1 MRPARSSPEKNYAS
15 PSLPDVLKNFH
26 CGLPLAGDPPNAL
39 LSLPDDLLTYLI
51 AAIRNTP
58 QSPPDLSCDDW
69 RNVLALLRPHMIYPL
84 LTSHVR
90 TWPEECRPPQ
100 EIMNYLNRVFL
111 MAAAR
116 NMRAGRQIQ
125 SVTDALKDAGIPVIL
140 LKGHALARTVYPDP
154 ALRQSS
160 DIDLLVKPGDMIQ
173 SEAILTRLGYT
184 CQSHTFRIVPNEHP
198 HQVFYPPNKG
208 IHIELHWGVD
218 GGFSLFEKKWIDT
231 AFEQKIPVQSTD
243 LSCFT
248 LDDIHHLQFLAFHT
262 VFGHY
267 SIRLDWVFDIACL
280 MQHLRIPEDWERLCS
295 ASTKNHIRIPVE
307 LALTA
312 GSLWSGYTIPAE
324 FRDFSLW
331 PAPSERELRLWRH
344 AQVRHTNLR
353 SDLYLRL
360 QSMPTFSEK
369 MKFCFRFFL
378 PQEELLQSY
387 RRSSSSADI
396 PLAHIRRW
404 FSIVK
409 YR

>member
-1 MRPARSSPEKNYAS
+1 MQTPACTSDNDPALV
-15 PSLPDVLKNFH
+15 SLPGALRNFH
-26 CGLPLAGDPPNAL
+26 KELPLAGNPPNAL
-39 LSLPDDLLTYLI
+39 LSLSDDLLIYLI

-58 QSPPDLSCDDW
+58 RSPPDLSVDDW
-69 RNVLALLRPHMIYPL
+69 HNFLTLLRPHWIFPL
-84 LTSHVR
+84 ITFHVR

-100 EIMNYLNRVFL
+100 EILEYLNRVL
-111 MAAAR
+111 MLAAAR
-116 NMRAGRQIQ
+116 NLLAGRQIQ
-125 SVTDALKDAGIPVIL
+125 TVTGALEAAGIPVIL

-160 DIDLLVKPGDMIQ
+160 DIDLLVKRGDMIQ

-198 HQVFYPPNKG
+198 HQVFCPPGKG
-208 IHIELHWGVD
+208 MHIELHWGVD
-218 GGFSLFEKKWIDT
+218 GGFSLFEKDWIDT
-231 AFEQKIPVQSTD
+231 AFEQKIPVQSPD

-248 LDDIHHLQFLAFHT
+248 LNPVHHLQFLAFHT

-267 SIRLDWVFDIACL
+267 SVRLDWALDIACM
-280 MQHLRIPEDWERLCS
+280 MQRLRIPEDWEGLCF

-307 LALTA
+307 RALTA
-312 GSLWSGYTIPAE
+312 GSLWSGYTIPAD
-324 FRDFSLW
+324 FRDFSRW
-331 PAPSERELRLWRH
+331 PAPSERELRLWKH

-353 SDLYLRL
+353 SDLYLML

-369 MKFCFRFFL
+369 MKFCFRFIL
-378 PQEELLQSY
+378 PQTELIASY

-404 FSIVK
+404 LSIVK